1 MCGKYYTTF
10 PDELG
15 GFLLFPCFL
24 AFFILPWYVCQRYI
38 IAYLFHNTK
47 QMVEKGVMMMKIVT
61 QYIRYQFYRE
71 HIIKKR
77 ISVNKY

>member
-1 MCGKYYTTF
+1 MCGKYYTIF

-38 IAYLFHNTK
+38 ITYLFHNTK
-47 QMVEKGVMMMKIVT
+47 QMNSE
-61 QYIRYQFYRE
+61 F
-71 HIIKKR
+71 R
-77 ISVNKY
+77 IQKFSLFGNR